1 MLVELRTKSQITLPR
16 EIVAS
21 LGLSEGDKLDISEQN
36 GVITMTP
43 VMVCTKHY
51 MDTLKDEIQRLKA
64 DLKAQKQPNFEALDA
79 LLEGLEKY

>member
-21 LGLSEGDKLDISEQN
+21 LGLSEGDKLDIAEQD
-36 GVITMTP
+36 GVITLTP
-43 VMVCTKHY
+43 VMVCTRRT

-64 DLKAQKQPNFEALDA
+64 DLLAQRQPNFETLDA
-79 LLEGLEKY
+79 LLKGLDRG